1 MDDCVFCKIAKGE
14 MDTQFEKETELL
26 VVFKDIHPQAPVHLL
41 VVPKKHFKDITE
53 VDDKTWKEIKDVA
66 VGIARNKS
74 LTGFRLVANA
84 GDSADVKHM
93 HVHLLGE
100 VSSDRSV

>member
-1 MDDCVFCKIAKGE
+1 MEDCIFCKIINGQT
-14 MDTQFEKETELL
+14 DTKLEKETENL

-41 VVPKKHFKDITE
+41 LVPKKHVKDITE
-53 VDDKTWKEIKDVA
+53 VDDQTWKEIKDVA
-66 VGIARNKS
+66 IAIARNKAMD
-74 LTGFRLVANA
+74 GFRLVTNA
-84 GDSADVKHM
+84 GESAAVSHM